1 MASLWHRE
9 LIRFL
14 RQPSRI
20 VGLLA
25 APLLFWFFF
34 GSGMGA
40 SFQPPLASAGQ
51 GYLQYFFPGTVVMI
65 VLFTSIFSNMSTIE
79 DRREGFLQSVLVAPI
94 PRASLVVGKILGGA
108 TQAMLPGLLFL
119 LLGPLVGF
127 RWTLGRAAGAA
138 GILFLIAFSLT
149 SLGFVIAWWMDS
161 VQGFHA
167 VLNLVLIPLWLLSGA
182 LFPASGASA
191 WVGWIMRANPL
202 TYEVAALRGVLS
214 EPSTAALAEA
224 IPFGLSLQVTVLF
237 CILSLAVALAW
248 AGRPTVRHLA

>member
-20 VGLLA
+20 VGLFA
-25 APLLFWFFF
+25 APLLFWFFI

-40 SFQPPLASAGQ
+40 SFRPSTSTDP

-94 PRASLVVGKILGGA
+94 PRSSLIVGKILGGA

-127 RWTLGRAAGAA
+127 RWSLGRAAAAA
-138 GILFLIAFSLT
+138 GILFLISFSLT
-149 SLGFVIAWWMDS
+149 SLGFAVAWWMDS

-167 VLNLVLIPLWLLSGA
+167 VLNLVFIPLWLLSGA
-182 LFPASGASA
+182 LFPASGASL
-191 WVGWIMRANPL
+191 WVAWIMRANPL
-202 TYEVAALRGVLS
+202 TYEVAALRSVLY
-214 EPSTAALAEA
+214 EPGAALSRGAPLA
-224 IPFGLSLQVTVLF
+224 VSLEVTVLF
-237 CILSLAVALAW
+237 CILSLTVALVW
-248 AGRPTVRHLA
+248 AGRPTVRHLG

>member
-20 VGLLA
+20 IGLLA
-25 APLLFWFFF
+25 APLLFWFFI

-40 SFQPPLASAGQ
+40 SFQPPSASADQ

-65 VLFTSIFSNMSTIE
+65 VLFTSIFANMSTIE

-94 PRASLVVGKILGGA
+94 PRSSLIVGKILGGA

-119 LLGPLVGF
+119 LLAPLVGF
-127 RWTLGRAAGAA
+127 RWSFGRAAGAA
-138 GILFLIAFSLT
+138 GILFLIAVSLT
-149 SLGFVIAWWMDS
+149 SLGFAIAWWMDS

-182 LFPASGASA
+182 LFPLSGASA

-214 EPSTAALAEA
+214 EPSTAALTEV
-224 IPFGLSLQVTVLF
+224 IPLALSLQVTVLF
-237 CILSLAVALAW
+237 CILSFAVALVW
-248 AGRPTVRHLA
+248 AGRPTARHLA